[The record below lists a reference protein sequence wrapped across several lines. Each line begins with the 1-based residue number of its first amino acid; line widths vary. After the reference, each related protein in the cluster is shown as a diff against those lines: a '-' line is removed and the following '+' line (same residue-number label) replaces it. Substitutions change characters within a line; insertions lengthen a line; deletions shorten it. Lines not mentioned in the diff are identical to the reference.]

1 MKRVLVFAVGAVF
14 AVLGVIALADAT
26 QNRPDEID
34 RNSSSRIVI
43 HVRSRGFDTELAAQG
58 LFAACHQTV
67 EHMSVQGAGVTPV
80 AGEDD
85 TFAIVVRP
93 SLGEHSRR
101 RLQGCLEDG
110 TIDRVWANVV
120 AIESMSVAL

>member
-1 MKRVLVFAVGAVF
+1 VKRLLILAVGAVIVVF
-14 AVLGVIALADAT
+14 GVVALADAT
-26 QNRPDEID
+26 QNRPDPVD
-34 RNSSSRIVI
+34 PNSTSRIVI
-43 HVRSRGFDTELAAQG
+43 QVRTKGFDTELAAQG

-67 EHMSVQGAGVTPV
+67 KHMSAEGGVMPV
-80 AGEDD
+80 AGESD
-85 TFAIVVRP
+85 TFALVVRP

-120 AIESMSVAL
+120 AIENATVAL